1 MGELFCRALITFNG
15 NIKKSPV
22 QEGSATH
29 GTAEGSIS
37 LVDTLKLHGG
47 PENRGEK
54 LAGQRDV
61 HNAVLCNTEYFLF
74 IRFCLTN
81 FFAWLIMSPF

>member
-1 MGELFCRALITFNG
+1 MVILKSRPFKKEVRHMG
-15 NIKKSPV
+15 
-22 QEGSATH
+22 Q

-61 HNAVLCNTEYFLF
+61 HNAVL
-74 IRFCLTN
+74 
-81 FFAWLIMSPF
+81 